1 MSSPNTPPGSD
12 HQWEALLHQLRQ
24 HPPAEPQPFFYAR
37 VHARLLAQA
46 DSANTLLPKWLRK
59 PAYAAALCALV
70 LAVSGDGAVATPAG
84 AGLRP
89 GNPTPQVAR

>member
-1 MSSPNTPPGSD
+1 MSYPDLPPGSD
-12 HQWEALLHQLRQ
+12 QEWEALLRQLRQ

-46 DSANTLLPKWLRK
+46 NTTHTLLPKWLRK

-70 LAVSGDGAVATPAG
+70 LAVSGDGAVTTATG
-84 AGLRP
+84 P
-89 GNPTPQVAR
+89 GRHTSSPVQQLPR